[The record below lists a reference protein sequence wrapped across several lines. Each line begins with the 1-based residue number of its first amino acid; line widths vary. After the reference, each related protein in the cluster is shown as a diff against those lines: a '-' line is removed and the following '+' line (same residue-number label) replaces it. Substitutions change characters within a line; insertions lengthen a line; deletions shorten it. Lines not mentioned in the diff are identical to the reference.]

1 MSFQRVKEI
10 LASSVTAWKQRTGT
24 NPDLGTHGPAFPPL
38 DGNYAKADLLNA
50 TARGRRLIQPEV
62 IGNGRGR
69 EANLVLVL
77 RNGIAAP
84 RPVRQMPNGG
94 PFLAAPL
101 IQAIED
107 WINAG
112 CPD

>member
-1 MSFQRVKEI
+1 MGFARVKEI
-10 LASSVTAWKQRTGT
+10 LAQAVAAWKQRTGT
-24 NPDLGTHGPAFPPL
+24 NPDLGTHGSAFPPL
-38 DGNYAKADLLNA
+38 DGNYVKADLLNA

-62 IGNGRGR
+62 VGNARGH
-69 EANLVLVL
+69 EANLVVVL
-77 RNGIAAP
+77 RSGIPAP
-84 RPVRQMPNGG
+84 RPVRQMPSGG

-101 IQAIED
+101 VQEIED